1 MTRGA
6 SGDTGRESRPGARA
20 RPAAGPSGEGARR
33 PVVPAD
39 YDRQADGFDRRTGL
53 DEAVC
58 RAAAR
63 AVVEL
68 SGAEPGD
75 LVVEAGAGTGL
86 IGAWLAREPVRYLG
100 FDFSPS
106 MLGVFRGKL
115 GAPERTGPPTRGS
128 LLCADGEAA
137 WPLED
142 RTVRAVFSSRAIHLL
157 DSEHVAAELFR
168 LAAPRGAALL
178 VGRVRR
184 EEGAVRSRM
193 ARELRAR
200 LRARDLP
207 ALAGERRTGRL
218 LEACRRRGARPL
230 QPRVVGRWPVTA
242 TARESLAAWSGKPG
256 LAGTRPEPAARE
268 EVLAGLAAWAE
279 RELGGLDRPQVS
291 EESYVVEGAHL
302 PQRF

>member
-1 MTRGA
+1 MGGGRGA
-6 SGDTGRESRPGARA
+6 
-20 RPAAGPSGEGARR
+20 PAPGARR

-58 RAAAR
+58 RGAAR

-106 MLGVFRGKL
+106 MLGAFRGKL
-115 GAPERTGPPTRGS
+115 EALERAGPAPARGS
-128 LLCADGEAA
+128 LLCADGEAT
-137 WPLED
+137 WPLAD
-142 RTVRAVFSSRAIHLL
+142 RTARAVFSSRAIHLL
-157 DSEHVAAELFR
+157 DPEHVTAELFR
-168 LAAPRGAALL
+168 LAAPPGAALL

-193 ARELRAR
+193 ARELRTR
-200 LRARDLP
+200 LRARGLAP
-207 ALAGERRTGRL
+207 LAGEGRGREL
-218 LEACRRRGARPL
+218 LEACRRRGAEPL
-230 QPRVVGRWPVTA
+230 APRVVGRWAVSA
-242 TARESLAAWSGKPG
+242 TARESLASWSGKPG
-256 LAGTRPEPAARE
+256 LAGTRPDRAARE

-279 RELGGLDRPQVS
+279 GELGGLDRPQVS
-291 EESYVVEGAHL
+291 EEAYVIEGVHL
-302 PQRF
+302 PPRS